1 MAGIYDK
8 YIEALDRVKY
18 DQEIDAIKETCR
30 LILEKRLFKKFKIIV
45 GYHATTKNRRAL
57 ELDSLLVCPLGVF
70 ILEYKHY
77 RGTVQLENVNARSLY
92 QIQGGVPREQKNP
105 LFNVRD
111 AVRRLQGPFEKAKV
125 KPPIM
130 GLVLFS
136 HKNSTM
142 ELKDDKGRTQEYLA
156 SGEVGIGRLS
166 QITDLLEKT
175 AANCGVKINE
185 PYNDL
190 AVKSWLLT
198 LLQDK
203 PGDQKEFPIRRGDF
217 ELAEKT
223 DSDPSGINTYR
234 GKTVNTQIPVIVK
247 EYPIDLLIPEADIE
261 KEKQL
266 LIRAHKALAV
276 LGNHPGLV
284 QQMGLYINE
293 NDTYVYLAYRDE
305 NLLPLADADVSKIDY
320 KTKLHMILEL
330 LDTISFVHQNGLI
343 HRGINPYNISLTEH
357 GKTKVGG
364 FDLARIRNDHTL
376 FFIVKKKTG
385 AYVAPEIMNAAKP
398 EDITPTSDLYSLGVF
413 IYWFVTGDNPDIF
426 GPGDFDKLPGKRM
439 AKLVKSLTDPRPDN
453 RLAIKEVIDL
463 VTEELEAV
471 GS

>member
-18 DQEIDAIKETCR
+18 DQEIHAIKETCR
-30 LILEKRLFKKFKIIV
+30 LILEKRLFKNFKIIV
-45 GYHATTKNRRAL
+45 GYHATTKDRRAL
-57 ELDSLLVCPLGVF
+57 ELDSLLVCPYGVF
-70 ILEYKHY
+70 VLEYKHY
-77 RGTVQLENVNARSLY
+77 KGTVQLENVNARSLY

-111 AVRRLQGPFEKAKV
+111 AVRRLQDPFKDAKI

-130 GLVLFS
+130 GLVLFT

-142 ELKDDKGRTQEYLA
+142 ELKDDKGRKQEYLV
-156 SGEVGIGRLS
+156 SGEVGIGRLN
-166 QITDLLEKT
+166 QITDLLVKT
-175 AANCGVKINE
+175 AANCGVKIKE

-190 AVKSWLLT
+190 ALKNWHLILVK
-198 LLQDK
+198 DK
-203 PGDQKEFPIRRGDF
+203 PGEQKEFPIRHGDF

-234 GKTVNTQIPVIVK
+234 GKTVNTQIPVIVR
-247 EYPIDLLIPEADIE
+247 EYPIDLLIPDADIE

-284 QQMGLYINE
+284 QQMGLHINE

-305 NLLPLADADVSKIDY
+305 NLLPLAEADISNIDY
-320 KTKLHMILEL
+320 KTKLHMIREL
-330 LDTISFVHQNGLI
+330 LDTISFVHQNELI
-343 HRGINPYNISLTEH
+343 HRGINPYNVFVTEQE
-357 GKTKVGG
+357 KIKVGG

-376 FFIVKKKTG
+376 FFIIRKKAG
-385 AYVAPEIMNAAKP
+385 AYVAPEIMAATKP
-398 EDITPTSDLYSLGVF
+398 EDITPASDLYSLGAF
-413 IYWFVTGDNPDIF
+413 IYWFLTGDKPEIF
-426 GPGDFDKLPGKRM
+426 RPGDFDKLPGQRM

-453 RLAIKEVIDL
+453 RLAIKDAIDL
-463 VTEELEAV
+463 VTKELEADR
-471 GS
+471 S